1 MMFKRKREKIRQNI
15 LHNLTLCR
23 LNGDLL
29 AVEAAI
35 RDNAPKVVEPEAEGN
50 RFKKFVAG
58 IVNELG
64 NKARAANVRELSVD
78 KEAAEDAIKS
88 FRASHSEYDLSL
100 GEDTDKFKEYIT
112 KKLFKKDPN
121 GLGRLSFGI
130 MFALDERNQVYQ
142 CPEESLEVVSEILFD
157 DPKKLGSLYTSYK
170 NNFAKIQRSTLS
182 DADGAMRI
190 CNGFGGTVLVAVMP
204 LCITGAIAVMGHIV
218 DKRNVRAA
226 FTNLCMTDMNAFL
239 AFRLTLIEA
248 TRDLDEEKRKEIIDA
263 FLGEIS
269 RIRSDAEYKMC
280 VEKINIPECRETIE
294 TCDLALNR
302 LTKIIGV

>member
-1 MMFKRKREKIRQNI
+1 MMCKRKREKIRQNI

-35 RDNAPKVVEPEAEGN
+35 RDNAPKVVEPEADGN
-50 RFKKFVAG
+50 RFKKFVTG

-88 FRASHSEYDLSL
+88 FRTAHSEYDLSL
-100 GEDTDKFKEYIT
+100 SEDTEKFKEYIT

-130 MFALDERNQVYQ
+130 MFALDERNQIYQ
-142 CPEESLEVVSEILFD
+142 CPGESLEVVSEILFD
-157 DPKKLGSLYTSYK
+157 DPKKLGTLYALYK
-170 NNFAKIQRSTLS
+170 NNFAKIHKSSLS
-182 DADGAMRI
+182 DAEGAIRI
-190 CNGFGGTVLVAVMP
+190 SNGFGGTVLVATMP
-204 LCITGAIAVMGHIV
+204 LCVTGAIAVMGHIA

-226 FTNLCMTDMNAFL
+226 FANLCMTDMNAFL

-248 TRDLDEEKRKEIIDA
+248 TRELDEEKRKEIIDA

-269 RIRSDAEYKMC
+269 RIRSDAEYKMY
-280 VEKINIPECRETIE
+280 VEKVNIPECREAIE
-294 TCDLALNR
+294 TCDLTLNR
-302 LTKIIGV
+302 LAKIIGV